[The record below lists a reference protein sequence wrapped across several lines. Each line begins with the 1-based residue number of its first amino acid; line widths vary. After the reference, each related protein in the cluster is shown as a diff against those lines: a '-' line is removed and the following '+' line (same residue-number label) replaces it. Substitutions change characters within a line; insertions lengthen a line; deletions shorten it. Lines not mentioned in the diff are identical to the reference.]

1 MLLRKLL
8 WRRAYNEKVDIWSAS
23 AVLYV
28 MSGGAP
34 PFYGETAEENLRT
47 VLRGDFKRNFS
58 AFIVYLGSG
67 FCPENAAF
75 INLYQG
81 MTARKQKTI
90 SGSLQK
96 FNALCFLQKYN

>member
-47 VLRGDFKRNFS
+47 VLRGDFKRNFRS
-58 AFIVYLGSG
+58 LSLKSPKNKRPLTVQTQF
-67 FCPENAAF
+67 
-75 INLYQG
+75 
-81 MTARKQKTI
+81 KI
-90 SGSLQK
+90 SEQ
-96 FNALCFLQKYN
+96 NQ